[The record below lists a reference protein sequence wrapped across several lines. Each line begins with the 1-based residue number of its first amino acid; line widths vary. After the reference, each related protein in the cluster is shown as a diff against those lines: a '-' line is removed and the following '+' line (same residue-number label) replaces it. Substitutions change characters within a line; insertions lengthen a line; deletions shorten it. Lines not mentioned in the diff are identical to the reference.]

1 MQTVFKK
8 ARYGKDE
15 ITSQSQ
21 MKEGNERSESPELT
35 PSFTSV
41 QQDKIRTVFKEFISE
56 RRVPSIR
63 EIETV
68 FIMAKS
74 SVGKYNKNKV
84 KRYLISII
92 NSESSL
98 HSMEAFRTNRNEED
112 TDLFLQ
118 EFSHY
123 QRRPFKSEV
132 FQTMEERPAVCEIL
146 R

>member
-1 MQTVFKK
+1 
-8 ARYGKDE
+8 
-15 ITSQSQ
+15 
-21 MKEGNERSESPELT
+21 
-35 PSFTSV
+35 
-41 QQDKIRTVFKEFISE
+41 
-56 RRVPSIR
+56 
-63 EIETV
+63 
-68 FIMAKS
+68 MAKS

-132 FQTMEERPAVCEIL
+132 FQTMEE
-146 R
+146 